1 MKRSMAELTS
11 ELVDME
17 RQRDNLFA
25 QRAPIDRKIEHVT
38 KRIAHFNELIGEIMV
53 EEGRKNGPDW
63 KTLVRQ
69 EDDGRKY
76 YEYVQSQFE
85 GIGLGCEGYWAD
97 TYDRNLR
104 IKMTRGSQES
114 FDITKRAIELIAPLL
129 TEMDGMVRF
138 SIFEHS
144 LSANG
149 IYMLWVTKD
158 LRRAK
163 VTLNRWDKFE
173 GTLDEVLTRIQR
185 DHYYDEVG
193 D

>member
-17 RQRDNLFA
+17 RQRDDLFA

-38 KRIAHFNELIGEIMV
+38 KRIAHFNELIGEIMD

-69 EDDGRKY
+69 EDDGRTY
-76 YEYVQSQFE
+76 YEYVQSQFAS
-85 GIGLGCEGYWAD
+85 IGLGCEGYWSD

-104 IKMTRGSQES
+104 ISMTKGSLES
-114 FDITKRAIELIAPLL
+114 FDITKRAVELIAPLL
-129 TEMDGMVRF
+129 TEKDGMVKF
-138 SIFEHS
+138 SIFEHT

-158 LRRAK
+158 SQRAK
-163 VTLNRWDKFE
+163 VTLNRWDRFE

-185 DHYYDEVG
+185 DHYYDEVC

>member
-63 KTLVRQ
+63 KMLVRQ

-76 YEYVQSQFE
+76 YEYVQSQFAS
-85 GIGLGCEGYWAD
+85 IGLGCEGYWAD
-97 TYDRNLR
+97 TNDRNVR
-104 IKMTRGSQES
+104 IKMTKGSKES

-129 TEMDGMVRF
+129 TEKDGMVRF

-144 LSANG
+144 LSASG
-149 IYMLWVTKD
+149 IYLLWVAKD
-158 LRRAK
+158 LGHAK
-163 VTLNRWDKFE
+163 VTLNRWDRFE
-173 GTLDEVLTRIQR
+173 GTLDEVLMRIQR

-193 D
+193 N